1 MVSVGRSRVWVCV
14 GQSRIRADRIA
25 GVTTGRGELLLYVT
39 GVRGTLTLSLP
50 DGVNPAGPDGIGND
64 WADELLRA
72 IEEAA
77 DQSVGSLIAFEAA
90 NSLHQAGFTTRAL
103 TDHRP
108 LIRPPAHPL
117 PDTLMPQQPAPTSWA
132 TPRAHAGDTG

>member
-25 GVTTGRGELLLYVT
+25 GVTTGHGELLLYVI
-39 GVRGTLTLSLP
+39 GVRGTLALSLA
-50 DGVNPAGPDGIGND
+50 DGVNPAGPAGTGND

-77 DQSVGSLIAFEAA
+77 DQSTGSLIAFEAA
-90 NSLHQAGFTTRAL
+90 NSLHHAGFTARTL
-103 TDHRP
+103 TDNGP
-108 LIRPPAHPL
+108 LIRPPTHQL
-117 PDTLMPQQPAPTSWA
+117 PDTLMPQRPVPDSWA
-132 TPRAHAGDTG
+132 TPRAQAGDTG